1 MKFHHIGL
9 VVSDLSKSSK
19 ILKSDFKI
27 INTSKIYTDKKIEVK
42 LRFIDLNNNTKLEL
56 IQPLNNKSPIKR
68 FLDKKNTSTIHH
80 LAYTCKDIDKTCN
93 NFRKK
98 GYGFLTNFFHAE
110 AFNGSRVI
118 FLLSPLNFI
127 VELIEN

>member
-42 LRFIDLNNNTKLEL
+42 LRFFDLNNNTKLEL

-68 FLDKKNTSTIHH
+68 FLDKKNTSTIRR
-80 LAYTCKDIDKTCN
+80 C
-93 NFRKK
+93 
-98 GYGFLTNFFHAE
+98 FLEKF
-110 AFNGSRVI
+110 
-118 FLLSPLNFI
+118 
-127 VELIEN
+127 